1 MKTKPNKFMEK
12 GGKLFDRLIKAVPAL
27 RHVLR
32 PDSDTMVLRQTHFW
46 SRSIMW
52 TIIGTFIAAV
62 LWACLAPIDEV
73 VHATGKLEP
82 RGSVRD
88 VQSPV
93 VGVIEESMVREG
105 DSVKAGQTL
114 VRLDSNV
121 AAAEVKSLEER
132 LASMQM
138 ERKFYES
145 LFNESVASGAAAP
158 ESVPREIAD
167 LAKNRTA
174 LQAQNKLLRRLRDET
189 GKLHAAILAS
199 DLSPAKSAL
208 VDPVAAQLSAMRGL
222 VEGDFARELT
232 LEADLDNLKYFAN
245 ELTSLSE
252 QYLRSREQLEELR
265 KIEQNKKL
273 TFEAFTKLNQD
284 GNLSRVDY
292 LSRQSEW
299 LNAVAQVKN
308 LEAQTQNIPTVFKT
322 ETNNRIQENGKRI
335 AEIDANLTKVRLENM
350 QRISE
355 VESQLAAA
363 RETLTHHEIK
373 SLSDGVVFEMVA
385 TKPGTV
391 VAAKDPVLR
400 IVPSGELIAKVDIT
414 NRDIGF
420 ISVGLPCEV
429 EVDTFPKREFGYIV
443 GEIFYVGSDVL
454 PPNEVK
460 RFYSFPAKI
469 SLSKQSL
476 VVRNKEI
483 PLQSGM
489 SVGVNIKVR
498 KRHVI
503 NIFLDSLL
511 GPIDKM
517 KEVR

>member
-1 MKTKPNKFMEK
+1 MNSNQNKTMEI
-12 GGKLFDRLIKAVPAL
+12 GGKFFERLLQKVPGL

-32 PDSDTMVLRQTHFW
+32 PNSDTMVLRQSHFW
-46 SRSIMW
+46 SRTILW
-52 TIIGTFIAAV
+52 TIIGTFLAAV
-62 LWACLAPIDEV
+62 VWACLAPVDEV
-73 VHATGKLEP
+73 VHAIGKLEP

-93 VGVIEESMVREG
+93 AGVVDEALVREG

-114 VRLDSNV
+114 VRLDSKV
-121 AAAEVKSLEER
+121 ANAEVRSLEER
-132 LASMQM
+132 LASMEM
-138 ERKFYES
+138 ERAFYDS
-145 LFNESVASGAAAP
+145 LFSENASTEFAP
-158 ESVPREIAD
+158 ASVPREIAD

-189 GKLHAAILAS
+189 GKLHTAILAS
-199 DLSPAKSAL
+199 DLSATSTGSN
-208 VDPVAAQLSAMRGL
+208 DPVAEQLASMKNL
-222 VEGDFARELT
+222 IEDDFAREQI
-232 LEADLDNLKYFAN
+232 LESDLDNLKYFAN

-252 QYLRSREQLEELR
+252 QYLRSREQLNELR

-273 TFEAFTKLNQD
+273 SFDAFTKLNLE

-299 LNAVAQVKN
+299 MNAIAQVKN

-322 ETNNRIQENGKRI
+322 ETNNRIQENAKRI
-335 AEIDANLTKVRLENM
+335 AEIDANLTKVRLENL
-350 QRISE
+350 QRSSE
-355 VESQLAAA
+355 ANSQLAAA
-363 RETLTHHEIK
+363 RETLSRHEIK
-373 SLSDGVVFEMVA
+373 SKSDGLVFEVVA

-420 ISVGLPCEV
+420 ISVGMPCEV
-429 EVDTFPKREFGYIV
+429 EVDTFPKREFGYID
-443 GEIFYVGSDVL
+443 GEVYYVGSDVL
-454 PPNEVK
+454 PPSEVK
-460 RFYSFPAKI
+460 KFYSFPAKI
-469 SLSKQSL
+469 SLNKQSL
-476 VVRNKEI
+476 FVRNKQI

-489 SVGVNIKVR
+489 SVGVNIKIR

-503 NIFLDSLL
+503 NIFLDNLL

>member
-1 MKTKPNKFMEK
+1 MNTKQNKFLEK
-12 GGKLFDRLIKAVPAL
+12 GGKLFERLIKAVPAL

-52 TIIGTFIAAV
+52 TIIGTFVAAV

-93 VGVIEESMVREG
+93 GGVVEQSFVREG
-105 DSVKAGQTL
+105 DSVKVGQML
-114 VRLDSNV
+114 VQLDSKV
-121 AAAEVKSLEER
+121 SAAEVKSLEER
-132 LASMQM
+132 LAAMSA
-138 ERKFYES
+138 ERAFYDS
-145 LFNESVASGAAAP
+145 LFNESKPADSAP
-158 ESVPREIAD
+158 KTVSREIAD
-167 LAKNRTA
+167 LAKNRAA
-174 LQAQNKLLRRLRDET
+174 LQAEIKLLRRLRDET
-189 GKLHAAILAS
+189 GELHQAIKAS
-199 DLSPAKSAL
+199 EAETLQDSTT
-208 VDPVAAQLSAMRGL
+208 DPVALQLADMKAL
-222 VEGDFARELT
+222 VEGDYAREQGLD
-232 LEADLDNLKYFAN
+232 ADSDSLKYFAN

-252 QYLRSREQLEELR
+252 QYLRSRSQLEELR
-265 KIEQNKKL
+265 KIEGNKKL
-273 TFEAFTKLNQD
+273 AFEAFTKLNKD
-284 GNLSRVDY
+284 GNLSRVDF
-292 LSRQSEW
+292 LARESEW
-299 LNAVAQVKN
+299 MNAIAQVKN

-322 ETNNRIQENGKRI
+322 ETNTRIQENGKRL

-355 VESQLAAA
+355 AESRLAAA
-363 RETLTHHEIK
+363 RETLAYHEIK
-373 SLSDGVVFEMVA
+373 SPSDGVVFEMVA
-385 TKPGTV
+385 TKLGTV

-400 IVPSGELIAKVDIT
+400 IVPSGELIAKVNIT

-420 ISVGLPCEV
+420 VTLGMPCEV

-443 GEIFYVGSDVL
+443 GEVYYVGSDAL
-454 PPNEVK
+454 PPTEVK
-460 RFYSFPAKI
+460 NFYSFPAKV

>member
-1 MKTKPNKFMEK
+1 
-12 GGKLFDRLIKAVPAL
+12 
-27 RHVLR
+27 
-32 PDSDTMVLRQTHFW
+32 
-46 SRSIMW
+46 
-52 TIIGTFIAAV
+52 
-62 LWACLAPIDEV
+62 
-73 VHATGKLEP
+73 
-82 RGSVRD
+82 
-88 VQSPV
+88 
-93 VGVIEESMVREG
+93 
-105 DSVKAGQTL
+105 
-114 VRLDSNV
+114 
-121 AAAEVKSLEER
+121 
-132 LASMQM
+132 
-138 ERKFYES
+138 
-145 LFNESVASGAAAP
+145 
-158 ESVPREIAD
+158 
-167 LAKNRTA
+167 
-174 LQAQNKLLRRLRDET
+174 
-189 GKLHAAILAS
+189 
-199 DLSPAKSAL
+199 
-208 VDPVAAQLSAMRGL
+208 
-222 VEGDFARELT
+222 VEGEFARELM
-232 LEADLDNLKYFAN
+232 LEADLDNLKYFGN

-252 QYLRSREQLEELR
+252 QYLRSSEQLAELR

-273 TFEAFTKLNQD
+273 AFEAFTKLNLE

-292 LSRQSEW
+292 LARQSEW
-299 LNAVAQVKN
+299 LNATAQVKN

-350 QRISE
+350 QRISQA
-355 VESQLAAA
+355 ESQLAAA
-363 RETLTHHEIK
+363 RETLTRHEIK
-373 SLSDGVVFEMVA
+373 SLSDGIVFEMVA

-400 IVPSGELIAKVDIT
+400 IVPNGELIAKVDIT

-420 ISVGLPCEV
+420 IRVGMPCEV

-443 GEIFYVGSDVL
+443 GEVYYVGSDVL

-460 RFYSFPAKI
+460 KFYSFPAKI

>member
-1 MKTKPNKFMEK
+1 MKTKNKPFTERV
-12 GGKLFDRLIKAVPAL
+12 GEQFDRLIKFIPSL

-46 SRSIMW
+46 SRSILW
-52 TIIGTFIAAV
+52 LIIGTFVGAV
-62 LWACLAPIDEV
+62 LWACFAPIDEV
-73 VHATGKLEP
+73 VHAIGKLEP

-88 VQSPV
+88 VQAPV
-93 VGVIEESMVREG
+93 AAVVEESLVREG

-114 VRLDSNV
+114 VRLDSKV
-121 AAAEVKSLEER
+121 AYAEVKSLEER
-132 LASMQM
+132 IASMQM
-138 ERKFYES
+138 ERAFYDS
-145 LFNESVASGAAAP
+145 LFSENASSESAP
-158 ESVPREIAD
+158 ATVPREIAD

-189 GKLHAAILAS
+189 GKLHTAILES
-199 DLSPAKSAL
+199 DLSTPSSGDS
-208 VDPVAAQLSAMRGL
+208 DPVAVQLAAMKNL
-222 VEGDFARELT
+222 VEGDLAREQV

-252 QYLRSREQLEELR
+252 QYLRSREQLDELR

-273 TFEAFTKLNQD
+273 AFDAFTKLNLD

-299 LNAVAQVKN
+299 MNATAQVKN

-322 ETNNRIQENGKRI
+322 ETNNRIQDNAKRI
-335 AEIDANLTKVRLENM
+335 AEIDANLTKVRLENL
-350 QRISE
+350 QRSSE
-355 VESQLAAA
+355 ANSQLAAA
-363 RETLTHHEIK
+363 RENMTRHEIK
-373 SLSDGVVFEMVA
+373 SPSDGIVFEVVA

-400 IVPSGELIAKVDIT
+400 IVPNGELIAKVDIT

-420 ISVGLPCEV
+420 VRVGMPCEV
-429 EVDTFPKREFGYIV
+429 EVDTFPKREFGYII
-443 GEIFYVGSDVL
+443 GEVYYVGSDVL
-454 PPNEVK
+454 PPSEVK
-460 RFYSFPAKI
+460 KFYSFPAKI

-476 VVRNKEI
+476 VIRDKEI
-483 PLQSGM
+483 LLQSGM

>member
-1 MKTKPNKFMEK
+1 MTKKENKPSKF
-12 GGKLFDRLIKAVPAL
+12 LAPLNRLVMRIPAL

-46 SRSIMW
+46 SRSILW
-52 TIIGTFIAAV
+52 TIIGTFVLAV
-62 LWACLAPIDEV
+62 VWACLAPIDEV

-93 VGVIEESMVREG
+93 GGVVEESMVREG

-114 VRLDSNV
+114 VRLDSSV

-138 ERKFYES
+138 EREFYDS
-145 LFNESVASGAAAP
+145 LFSESAASESAP
-158 ESVPREIAD
+158 ATVPREIAD
-167 LAKNRTA
+167 LAKNRTG

-199 DLSPAKSAL
+199 DLSTAETGS
-208 VDPVAAQLSAMRGL
+208 VDPVAAQLSGMKLL

-252 QYLRSREQLEELR
+252 QYLRSRSQLEELR

-273 TFEAFTKLNQD
+273 AFEAFTKLNQD

-292 LSRQSEW
+292 LSRQSEL
-299 LNAVAQVKN
+299 LNSIAQVKN

-322 ETNNRIQENGKRI
+322 ETNTRIQENGKRI
-335 AEIDANLTKVRLENM
+335 AEIDANLTKVRLENL
-350 QRISE
+350 QRISQA
-355 VESQLAAA
+355 ESQLAAA
-363 RETLTHHEIK
+363 RETLTRHEIK
-373 SLSDGVVFEMVA
+373 SLSDGIVFEMVA

-400 IVPSGELIAKVDIT
+400 IVPSGELIAKVEIS

-420 ISVGLPCEV
+420 IRVGMPCEV
-429 EVDTFPKREFGYIV
+429 EVDTFPKREFGYIIGKV
-443 GEIFYVGSDVL
+443 YYVGSDVL

-460 RFYSFPAKI
+460 KFYSFPAKV
-469 SLSKQSL
+469 SHSKQSL

-489 SVGVNIKVR
+489 SVGVNIKIR
-498 KRHVI
+498 KRVVM
-503 NIFLDSLL
+503 NIFLDNLL

>member
-1 MKTKPNKFMEK
+1 MKTKKNTTLEK
-12 GGKLFDRLIKAVPAL
+12 GGRLFERILKALPAL

-46 SRSIMW
+46 SRSILW
-52 TIIGTFIAAV
+52 TIIGSFIAAV
-62 LWACLAPIDEV
+62 VWACLAPIDEV

-93 VGVIEESMVREG
+93 GAIVEESFVREG
-105 DSVKAGQTL
+105 DSVKAGQKL
-114 VRLDSNV
+114 VQLDSNV
-121 AAAEVKSLEER
+121 ASAELKSLEER

-138 ERKFYES
+138 ERAFYDS
-145 LFNESVASGAAAP
+145 LFSESIASDSAP
-158 ESVPREIAD
+158 ASVPREIAD

-189 GKLHAAILAS
+189 GKLHTAILAS
-199 DLSPAKSAL
+199 DLSATQAGTT
-208 VDPVAAQLSAMRGL
+208 DPVAAQLAEMKSL
-222 VEGDFARELT
+222 VEGEFARELP

-273 TFEAFTKLNQD
+273 AFEAFTKLNKD

-292 LSRQSEW
+292 LARQSEW
-299 LNAVAQVKN
+299 LNAIAQVKN

-335 AEIDANLTKVRLENM
+335 AEIDANLTKVRLENLKL
-350 QRISE
+350 ISQ
-355 VESQLAAA
+355 VESELAAA
-363 RETLTHHEIK
+363 RETLTRHEIK
-373 SLSDGVVFEMVA
+373 SPSDGIVFEMVA

-420 ISVGLPCEV
+420 IRVGLPCEV

-443 GEIFYVGSDVL
+443 GEVYYVGSDVL

-460 RFYSFPAKI
+460 KFYSFPAKI

-476 VVRNKEI
+476 LVRDKEI

-489 SVGVNIKVR
+489 SVGVNIKIR

-503 NIFLDSLL
+503 NIFLDNLL

-517 KEVR
+517 REVR

>member
-1 MKTKPNKFMEK
+1 MNTKQNKFMEK
-12 GGKLFDRLIKAVPAL
+12 GGKLFERLIKAVPAL

-88 VQSPV
+88 VQAPV
-93 VGVIEESMVREG
+93 GGVVEESKVREG

-114 VRLDSNV
+114 VLLDSKV

-138 ERKFYES
+138 ERKFYEG
-145 LFNESVASGAAAP
+145 LFSESVASESAP
-158 ESVPREIAD
+158 DSVPREIAD

-199 DLSPAKSAL
+199 DFAPAKAGAA
-208 VDPVAAQLSAMRGL
+208 DPVASQLAAMKGL
-222 VEGDFARELT
+222 VEGEFARELT

-252 QYLRSREQLEELR
+252 QYLRSSEQLAELR

-273 TFEAFTKLNQD
+273 AFEAFTKLNLE

-292 LSRQSEW
+292 LARQSEW
-299 LNAVAQVKN
+299 LNATAQVKN

-322 ETNNRIQENGKRI
+322 ETNTRIQENGKRI

-350 QRISE
+350 QRISQA
-355 VESQLAAA
+355 ESQIAAA
-363 RETLTHHEIK
+363 RETLTRHEIK
-373 SLSDGVVFEMVA
+373 SLSDGIVFEMVA

-400 IVPSGELIAKVDIT
+400 IVPNGELIAKVDIT

-420 ISVGLPCEV
+420 IRVGMPCEV

-443 GEIFYVGSDVL
+443 GEVYYVGSDVL

-460 RFYSFPAKI
+460 KFYSFPAKI

-483 PLQSGM
+483 SLQSGM

>member
-1 MKTKPNKFMEK
+1 MNTKQNKFLEK
-12 GGKLFDRLIKAVPAL
+12 GGQLFERLIKAVPAL

-52 TIIGTFIAAV
+52 TIIGTFVAAV
-62 LWACLAPIDEV
+62 LWAFLAPIDEV

-93 VGVIEESMVREG
+93 GGVVEESMVREG

-114 VRLDSNV
+114 VRLDSKV
-121 AAAEVKSLEER
+121 AAAEVKSLEEQ

-138 ERKFYES
+138 ERQFYES
-145 LFNESVASGAAAP
+145 LFNESVASESAP

-199 DLSPAKSAL
+199 DLAPAKAGAA
-208 VDPVAAQLSAMRGL
+208 DPVASQLAEMKGL
-222 VEGDFARELT
+222 VEGEFARELT

-273 TFEAFTKLNQD
+273 AFEAFTKLNLE

-292 LSRQSEW
+292 LARQSEW
-299 LNAVAQVKN
+299 LNATAQVKN

-322 ETNNRIQENGKRI
+322 ETNTRIQENGKRI

-350 QRISE
+350 QRISQA
-355 VESQLAAA
+355 ESQLAAA
-363 RETLTHHEIK
+363 RETLTRHEIK
-373 SLSDGVVFEMVA
+373 SLSDGIVFEMVA

-420 ISVGLPCEV
+420 IRVGMPCEI

-443 GEIFYVGSDVL
+443 GEVYYVGSDVL
-454 PPNEVK
+454 PPSEVK
-460 RFYSFPAKI
+460 KFYSFPAKI

>member
-1 MKTKPNKFMEK
+1 MKTKQNKTLEK
-12 GGKLFDRLIKAVPAL
+12 GGKLFAQLIQKFPAL

-46 SRSIMW
+46 SRSILW
-52 TIIGTFIAAV
+52 TIVGTFVGAV
-62 LWACLAPIDEV
+62 VWACLAPIDEV

-93 VGVIEESMVREG
+93 GGVVEESLVREG
-105 DSVKAGQTL
+105 DSVKEGQML
-114 VRLDSNV
+114 VRIDSNV
-121 AAAEVKSLEER
+121 AAAEVQSLEER

-138 ERKFYES
+138 ERVFYDS
-145 LFNESVASGAAAP
+145 LFSERVASESAP
-158 ESVPREIAD
+158 ASVPREIAD

-174 LQAQNKLLRRLRDET
+174 LHAQNKLLRRLRDET
-189 GKLHAAILAS
+189 GKLHAAILTS
-199 DLSPAKSAL
+199 DLSPVQAG
-208 VDPVAAQLSAMRGL
+208 VTDPVAAQLADMKGL
-222 VEGDFARELT
+222 VEGEFARELT

-273 TFEAFTKLNQD
+273 AFDAFTKLNQD

-292 LSRQSEW
+292 LARQSEL
-299 LNAVAQVKN
+299 LNATAQVKN

-335 AEIDANLTKVRLENM
+335 AEIDANLTKVRLENAKL
-350 QRISE
+350 ISE
-355 VESQLAAA
+355 TGSRLAAA
-363 RETLTHHEIK
+363 RETLTYHEIK
-373 SLSDGVVFEMVA
+373 SPSDGVVLETVA

-391 VAAKDPVLR
+391 VGAKDPVLR

-420 ISVGLPCEV
+420 IGVGMPCEV

-443 GEIFYVGSDVL
+443 GEVYYVGSDVL
-454 PPNEVK
+454 PPSEVK
-460 RFYSFPAKI
+460 KFYSFPAKI

-476 VVRNKEI
+476 MVRNKEI
-483 PLQSGM
+483 SLQSGM

>member
-1 MKTKPNKFMEK
+1 MNKKQNKIMEK
-12 GGKLFDRLIKAVPAL
+12 GGKLFARLIHAVPSL
-27 RHVLR
+27 RHVLQ

-52 TIIGTFIAAV
+52 IIIGTFILTV
-62 LWACLAPIDEV
+62 VWACFAPIDEV
-73 VHATGKLEP
+73 VHAQGKLEP

-93 VGVIEESMVREG
+93 GGVVEDSMVREG

-114 VRLDSNV
+114 VRLDSSV

-138 ERKFYES
+138 ERAFYDS
-145 LFNESVASGAAAP
+145 LFSETVASESAP
-158 ESVPREIAD
+158 ASVPREIAD
-167 LAKNRTA
+167 LSKNRTG

-199 DLSPAKSAL
+199 DLSTAKTDSG
-208 VDPVAAQLSAMRGL
+208 DPVAEQLSQMKAL

-232 LEADLDNLKYFAN
+232 LEADLDNLKFFAN

-252 QYLRSREQLEELR
+252 QYLRSRAQLEELR

-273 TFEAFTKLNQD
+273 AFEAFTKLNQD

-292 LSRQSEW
+292 LSRQSEL
-299 LNAVAQVKN
+299 LNSIAQVKN

-335 AEIDANLTKVRLENM
+335 AEIDANLTKVRLENL
-350 QRISE
+350 QRISQA
-355 VESQLAAA
+355 ESQLAAA
-363 RETLTHHEIK
+363 RETLTRHEIK
-373 SLSDGVVFEMVA
+373 SLSDGIVFEMVA

-400 IVPSGELIAKVDIT
+400 IVPSGELIAKVEIS

-420 ISVGLPCEV
+420 IAAGLPCEV

-443 GEIFYVGSDVL
+443 GKVYYLGSDVL

-460 RFYSFPAKI
+460 KFYSFPAKV
-469 SLSKQSL
+469 SLAKQSL

>member
-1 MKTKPNKFMEK
+1 MKTNTSKFMEK
-12 GGKLFDRLIKAVPAL
+12 AGALFERLIKAVPAL

-46 SRSIMW
+46 SRSILW
-52 TIIGTFIAAV
+52 LIIGTFVGAV
-62 LWACLAPIDEV
+62 LWAFLAPIDEV
-73 VHATGKLEP
+73 VHAIGKLEP

-88 VQSPV
+88 VQAPV
-93 VGVIEESMVREG
+93 AGVVEESLVREG

-114 VRLDSNV
+114 VHLDSKV
-121 AAAEVKSLEER
+121 ASVEVKSLEER
-132 LASMQM
+132 IAAMQM
-138 ERKFYES
+138 ERAFYDS
-145 LFNESVASGAAAP
+145 LFSENASSESAP
-158 ESVPREIAD
+158 ASVPREIAD

-199 DLSPAKSAL
+199 DLSSPSTGSS
-208 VDPVAAQLSAMRGL
+208 DPVAEQLAAMKNL
-222 VEGDFARELT
+222 VEDDVAREQV

-273 TFEAFTKLNQD
+273 AFEAFTKLNLD

-299 LNAVAQVKN
+299 MNATAQVKN

-322 ETNNRIQENGKRI
+322 ETNNRIQDNAKRL
-335 AEIDANLTKVRLENM
+335 AEIDANLMKVRLENL
-350 QRISE
+350 QRSSE
-355 VESQLAAA
+355 ANSQLAGA
-363 RETLTHHEIK
+363 RESLTRHEIK
-373 SLSDGVVFEMVA
+373 SPSDGIVFEVVA

-391 VAAKDPVLR
+391 VAAKDAVLR

-420 ISVGLPCEV
+420 VRVGMPCEV

-443 GEIFYVGSDVL
+443 GEVYYVGSDVL
-454 PPNEVK
+454 PPSEVK
-460 RFYSFPAKI
+460 KFYSFPAKI

-476 VVRNKEI
+476 FVRDKEI

>member
-1 MKTKPNKFMEK
+1 MKSKPNKFMEK
-12 GGKLFDRLIKAVPAL
+12 GGNLFARLIEAAPAL

-62 LWACLAPIDEV
+62 VWACLAPIDEV

-88 VQSPV
+88 VQAPV
-93 VGVIEESMVREG
+93 GGVIEESMVREG

-114 VRLDSNV
+114 VLLDSNV
-121 AAAEVKSLEER
+121 AAAELKSLEEQ

-138 ERKFYES
+138 ERAFYDS
-145 LFNESVASGAAAP
+145 LFSETVASGSAP

-167 LAKNRTA
+167 LAKNRTG

-189 GKLHAAILAS
+189 GKLHSAILAS
-199 DLSPAKSAL
+199 DLSPATSASL
-208 VDPVAAQLSAMRGL
+208 DPVAAQLSDMKLL
-222 VEGDFARELT
+222 VEGEFARELT
-232 LEADLDNLKYFAN
+232 LEADSDNLKYFAN

-252 QYLRSREQLEELR
+252 QYLRSRAQLEELR

-273 TFEAFTKLNQD
+273 AFEAFTKLNLD
-284 GNLSRVDY
+284 GNLSRVDF
-292 LSRQSEW
+292 LSRQSEL
-299 LNAVAQVKN
+299 LNAIAQVKN

-350 QRISE
+350 QRISQA
-355 VESQLAAA
+355 ESQLAAA
-363 RETLTHHEIK
+363 RETLTRHEIK
-373 SLSDGVVFEMVA
+373 SLSDGIVFEMVA

-420 ISVGLPCEV
+420 IRVGLPCEV

-443 GEIFYVGSDVL
+443 GEIYYVGSDVL

-460 RFYSFPAKI
+460 KFYSFPAKI

-489 SVGVNIKVR
+489 SVGVNIKIR

>member
-1 MKTKPNKFMEK
+1 MKTKQNKFLEK
-12 GGKLFDRLIKAVPAL
+12 AGKLFERLIKTVPAL

-46 SRSIMW
+46 SRSILW
-52 TIIGTFIAAV
+52 TIIGTFVAAV

-88 VQSPV
+88 VQSPLGGV
-93 VGVIEESMVREG
+93 VEESMVREG
-105 DSVKAGQTL
+105 DSVKEGQTL
-114 VRLDSNV
+114 VRLDSKV

-145 LFNESVASGAAAP
+145 LFSESVASESAP

-167 LAKNRTA
+167 LAKNRTG

-199 DLSPAKSAL
+199 DLAPSQAGAA
-208 VDPVAAQLSAMRGL
+208 DPVASQLSAMKGL
-222 VEGDFARELT
+222 VEGEFARELT

-273 TFEAFTKLNQD
+273 AFEAFTKLNLN

-292 LSRQSEW
+292 LARQSEW
-299 LNAVAQVKN
+299 LNATAQVKN

-350 QRISE
+350 QRISQA
-355 VESQLAAA
+355 ESQLAAA
-363 RETLTHHEIK
+363 RETLTRHEIK

-420 ISVGLPCEV
+420 IRVDLPCEV

-443 GEIFYVGSDVL
+443 GEVYYVGSDVL

-460 RFYSFPAKI
+460 KFYSFPAKV

>member
-1 MKTKPNKFMEK
+1 MNKKPNKFLEQ
-12 GGKLFDRLIKAVPAL
+12 GGKLFARLIEAVPPL

-46 SRSIMW
+46 SSCILW
-52 TIIGTFIAAV
+52 IIVGTFIAAV
-62 LWACLAPIDEV
+62 VWACLAPIDEV

-93 VGVIEESMVREG
+93 GGVIEESMVREG
-105 DSVKAGQTL
+105 DSVKAGQIL

-138 ERKFYES
+138 ERKFYDNLFSES
-145 LFNESVASGAAAP
+145 LASESAP
-158 ESVPREIAD
+158 GTVPREIAD
-167 LAKNRTA
+167 LAKNRTG

-199 DLSPAKSAL
+199 DLAPAKAGAA
-208 VDPVAAQLSAMRGL
+208 DPAASQLSAMKGL
-222 VEGDFARELT
+222 VEGEFARELT

-252 QYLRSREQLEELR
+252 QYLRSRAQLEELR

-273 TFEAFTKLNQD
+273 AFEAFTKLNLD
-284 GNLSRVDY
+284 GNLSRVDF

-299 LNAVAQVKN
+299 LNATAQVKN

-335 AEIDANLTKVRLENM
+335 AEIDANLTKVRLENL
-350 QRISE
+350 QRISQ

-363 RETLTHHEIK
+363 RETLSRHEIK

-400 IVPSGELIAKVDIT
+400 IVPNGELIAKVDIT

-420 ISVGLPCEV
+420 IRVGLSCEV
-429 EVDTFPKREFGYIV
+429 EVDTFPKREFGYII
-443 GEIFYVGSDVL
+443 GEVYYVGSDVL

-460 RFYSFPAKI
+460 KFYSFPAKV

-483 PLQSGM
+483 SLQSGM

>member
-1 MKTKPNKFMEK
+1 MNTNQNKKTEIT
-12 GGKLFDRLIKAVPAL
+12 GKLFTRLIQAVPSL
-27 RHVLR
+27 RHVFR
-32 PDSDTMVLRQTHFW
+32 PDSDTMVLRQSHFW
-46 SRSIMW
+46 SRSILW
-52 TIIGTFIAAV
+52 TIIATFFVAV
-62 LWACLAPIDEV
+62 LWACLASTDEV
-73 VHATGKLEP
+73 VHAIGKLEP

-88 VQSPV
+88 VQSSVAGV
-93 VGVIEESMVREG
+93 VEESLVREG

-114 VRLDSNV
+114 VRLDNRV

-138 ERKFYES
+138 ERAFYDS
-145 LFNESVASGAAAP
+145 LFSETLESKSAP
-158 ESVPREIAD
+158 STVPREIAD

-189 GKLHAAILAS
+189 GKLHSAILAS
-199 DLSPAKSAL
+199 DFSTTSNGTN
-208 VDPVAAQLSAMRGL
+208 DPVAMQLSNMKDL
-222 VEGDFARELT
+222 VEDDFAREQV

-252 QYLRSREQLEELR
+252 QYLRSREQLNELR

-273 TFEAFTKLNQD
+273 AFDAFTKLNLE

-292 LSRQSEW
+292 LARQSEW
-299 LNAVAQVKN
+299 MNAIAQVKN
-308 LEAQTQNIPTVFKT
+308 VEAQTQNIPTVFKT
-322 ETNNRIQENGKRI
+322 ETNNRIQENAKRI
-335 AEIDANLTKVRLENM
+335 AEIDANLTKVRLENL
-350 QRISE
+350 QRSSE
-355 VESQLAAA
+355 ATSQLAAA
-363 RETLTHHEIK
+363 RETLNRHDIK
-373 SLSDGVVFEMVA
+373 AKSDGIVFEVVA

-420 ISVGLPCEV
+420 ISVGMPCEV
-429 EVDTFPKREFGYIV
+429 EVDTFPKREFGHINGDVY
-443 GEIFYVGSDVL
+443 YVGSDVL

-460 RFYSFPAKI
+460 KFYSFPAKI

-476 VVRNKEI
+476 IVRNKQI

-489 SVGVNIKVR
+489 SVGVNIKTR